1 MKLFLKIVLTITFLT
16 NPVFAETFMDAL
28 KRAYD
33 TNPELN
39 AEREIINISEQEL
52 KISKGSYLPTITL
65 SGSKSDED
73 TEKLTNRDG
82 SNATITDVNPS
93 TKSIVITQTLIDF
106 GRGAEFK
113 KSKIGIKLAKEVIV
127 RTIFNNNFLCFC
139 IQES

>member
-65 SGSKSDED
+65 SGSKSEED
-73 TEKLTNRDG
+73 TNKINEGGRSQKLILFNLGKDM
-82 SNATITDVNPS
+82 SQAPI
-93 TKSIVITQTLIDF
+93 
-106 GRGAEFK
+106 
-113 KSKIGIKLAKEVIV
+113 KIGTNQLPNPPIAVGITKKKIIKNACDVTKTLY
-127 RTIFNNNFLCFC
+127 N
-139 IQES
+139 